1 MKIQHFRSLCTFIAV
16 MLAAIPA
23 VNATPDLSS
32 EKNYKIVCFQFGTGC
47 VTDGATMGLTDT
59 PLYYKST
66 EASGDEDYWI
76 FSEEQTGFFTIRN
89 AKTGKYVTWDGIYQ
103 GTGHRY
109 VSMTDTSDGQL
120 SLWTFQS
127 LGGGLYAIRNASH
140 TDHLWDVRVSSFT
153 VGTYPRSNDS
163 NTNQQFYLYD
173 KDGKRVSDKIE
184 KSDPLAD
191 AVSDLSLGG
200 HTLVYDHSN
209 DRYYC
214 PLPLSVFN
222 TSLPVT
228 VTFSLKDGWQR
239 LCLGSETIGSGNS
252 YTISNIVASTPLTV
266 TVYRTDGS
274 TLSKKV
280 FFTSL
285 PVVSIYGSFG
295 DEYSEGYIQVT
306 EPEVQHPLFSM
317 KAKWRGGIT
326 NGSDKHKRNYH
337 VKLKDAD
344 GAKLDHSFF
353 GLRNDNS
360 WILEACQV
368 DMSRVRNRVITDLWN
383 DFSTPPYYADR
394 EPKAR
399 TGSRGRFVELL
410 LNDEYRGI
418 YCMTENM
425 DRKQMKLAKYDEAT
439 GTMHGMLWK
448 SKDWSYAVFMGHNSN
463 SNSYPGTAPRNY
475 NNNSESWDQYYVK
488 YPDFDDVRPTD
499 WQTLYNAVKFV
510 CTSSDNDFRNHVAEY
525 FDLPLLTDYYILME
539 TILSTD
545 NHGKNMFFACYDQ
558 QESPMVTFGVWDMD
572 ATIGQRWS
580 DAYYHSNLMQP
591 EQDYA
596 TYITNNEHGDYNL
609 FRRLRLTNAED
620 FNMRVRL
627 RYKELRQNWLS
638 TESILNRFR
647 QQLAEFKTAGADKR
661 EYAKWSGDSDVA
673 NKTLNF
679 DTELNY
685 IENWVTRRMNYLD
698 TKRFKISELSGI
710 IETADTTTVAN
721 QHWYTLDGCRLS
733 AQPTAKGLYIHGG
746 RKVLVK

>member
-1 MKIQHFRSLCTFIAV
+1 
-16 MLAAIPA
+16 
-23 VNATPDLSS
+23 
-32 EKNYKIVCFQFGTGC
+32 
-47 VTDGATMGLTDT
+47 
-59 PLYYKST
+59 
-66 EASGDEDYWI
+66 
-76 FSEEQTGFFTIRN
+76 
-89 AKTGKYVTWDGIYQ
+89 
-103 GTGHRY
+103 
-109 VSMTDTSDGQL
+109 
-120 SLWTFQS
+120 
-127 LGGGLYAIRNASH
+127 
-140 TDHLWDVRVSSFT
+140 
-153 VGTYPRSNDS
+153 
-163 NTNQQFYLYD
+163 
-173 KDGKRVSDKIE
+173 
-184 KSDPLAD
+184 
-191 AVSDLSLGG
+191 
-200 HTLVYDHSN
+200 
-209 DRYYC
+209 
-214 PLPLSVFN
+214 
-222 TSLPVT
+222 
-228 VTFSLKDGWQR
+228 
-239 LCLGSETIGSGNS
+239 
-252 YTISNIVASTPLTV
+252 
-266 TVYRTDGS
+266 
-274 TLSKKV
+274 
-280 FFTSL
+280 
-285 PVVSIYGSFG
+285 
-295 DEYSEGYIQVT
+295 
-306 EPEVQHPLFSM
+306 
-317 KAKWRGGIT
+317 
-326 NGSDKHKRNYH
+326 
-337 VKLKDAD
+337 
-344 GAKLDHSFF
+344 
-353 GLRNDNS
+353 
-360 WILEACQV
+360 
-368 DMSRVRNRVITDLWN
+368 
-383 DFSTPPYYADR
+383 
-394 EPKAR
+394 
-399 TGSRGRFVELL
+399 
-410 LNDEYRGI
+410 
-418 YCMTENM
+418 
-425 DRKQMKLAKYDEAT
+425 MKLAKYDEAT

-475 NNNSESWDQYYVK
+475 DNNSESWDQYYVK

-710 IETADTTTVAN
+710 IETADTTTAAD
-721 QHWYTLDGCRLS
+721 QYWYTPDGCRLS